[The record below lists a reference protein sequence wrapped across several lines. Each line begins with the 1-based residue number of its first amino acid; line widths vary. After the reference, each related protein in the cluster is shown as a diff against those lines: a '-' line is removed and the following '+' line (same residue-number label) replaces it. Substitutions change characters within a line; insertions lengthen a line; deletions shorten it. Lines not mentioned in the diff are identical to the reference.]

1 MYKSAISILTAAML
15 MAGVVSCNTQQSEE
29 QVKATTTSLMSI
41 NKGMD
46 SVFNQLKQSYETFQ
60 PIEMDRALEGMIVY
74 IEKAADSLRS
84 MKIEGEC
91 KELSDALIEK
101 AGTMRKIASSEA
113 REQVRIYKIPDSDFT
128 DELRTQWDA
137 ISTNVDKKMADA
149 NAKISAAINVIN
161 QKRQKSAK

>member
-15 MAGVVSCNTQQSEE
+15 FTGVVGCNSKQSEE

-46 SVFNQLKQSYETFQ
+46 
-60 PIEMDRALEGMIVY
+60 MIDY
-74 IEKAADSLRS
+74 NEKAADSLRS